1 MKKIEWTLPA
11 ITRDRTA
18 AVMAVCYPIVLEILL
33 YCNVVWYVQIF
44 NILLMGLFYG
54 LFFLLMRRIRPSM
67 IAITVLML
75 ALSIANEF
83 SINVRSLAFQIGD
96 FMCLF
101 DAMRLSS
108 RYSFEFTPIMIKDII
123 CSVLALTAGLVLMR
137 RYDDKPHRRRMALGG
152 SAVLCF
158 SAVIAAFSGMENY
171 NDGDIKFN
179 INEFTRENG
188 VLYSLFVE
196 LKQHDVNEPTGYS
209 AENAKEA
216 LACSGGVIEE
226 SRPNLIVIMNES
238 LADYDLV
245 GSLPLT
251 QDVLPYI
258 HSLEGNCIKGR
269 ALTSVYGGYTCNSE
283 WEFLTGSSMAFL
295 PVTAIP
301 YNQFIEQETDSLA
314 ASLKT
319 LGYDTCAVH
328 PYHGIEWNRETNYP
342 LMGFDR
348 FVTGESF
355 GEVTEEMLETLPEGT
370 EESLYFGDLDYIRG
384 FVSDEENYRMVKKIM
399 EEKTPGQPQFI
410 FNVTIQNHGSYEY
423 EGEDFEST
431 EFCEGAK
438 EEVNQYLTVANRSD
452 AAFAELLAWFETYP
466 EDTIILMFGDHQP
479 AVEMPYTALYADAE
493 NAVAVRE
500 TNYTVPY
507 VMWANYDVDWA
518 AQETTSLNYLSAL
531 LKQNAGL
538 PLDNWDTFRLE
549 TMQQYPALN
558 AYGALDANGQ
568 FVPLEN
574 AMQAD
579 SMKEYNRLQ
588 YYRIFDEGD
597 PEETTES
604 TP

>member
-1 MKKIEWTLPA
+1 MRQKELKLPA
-11 ITRDRTA
+11 IESDRAA
-18 AVMAVCYPIVLEILL
+18 AVMAVCYPIVLEMLL

-54 LFFLLMRRIRPSM
+54 LFFLLLRRIRVSM

-96 FMCLF
+96 FLCLF

-108 RYSFEFTPIMIKDII
+108 RYSFELTPIMIKDIL
-123 CSVLALTAGLVLMR
+123 CSAVLLAGGLFLMR
-137 RYDDKPHRRRMALGG
+137 RYDDRQHQKYKAIGG
-152 SAVLCF
+152 SAALCL
-158 SAVIAAFSGMENY
+158 SALIAAFSGMENC

-196 LKQHDVNEPTGYS
+196 LKQHDVDQPVGYC
-209 AENAKEA
+209 AETAKET
-216 LACSGGVIEE
+216 LACSGGDIEE
-226 SRPNLIVIMNES
+226 KRPNILVIMNES

-245 GSLPLT
+245 GELPLT

-258 HSLEGNCIKGR
+258 HSMEENCIKGR
-269 ALTSVYGGYTCNSE
+269 AVASVFGGYTCNSE
-283 WEFLTGSSMAFL
+283 WEFLTGGSMAFL

-301 YNQFIEQETDSLA
+301 YNQFFGHETDSLA
-314 ASLKT
+314 ASLKS

-328 PYHGIEWNRETNYP
+328 PYHGIEWKREENYP

-348 FVTGESF
+348 FVTGEDF
-355 GEVTEEMLETLPEGT
+355 GEVTEEMLETLPAST
-370 EESLYFGDLDYIRG
+370 EESLYFGDLEYIRG
-384 FVSDEENYRMVKKIM
+384 FVSDAENYRKVMEIM
-399 EEKTPGQPQFI
+399 EEKQPGQPQFI

-431 EFCEGAK
+431 VFCEGASD
-438 EEVNQYLTVANRSD
+438 EVNQYLTVANRSD
-452 AAFAELLAWFETYP
+452 AAFAELIAWFEEYP

-479 AVEMPYTALYADAE
+479 AIEMPYTALYADAE

-500 TNYTVPY
+500 TDYTVPY
-507 VMWANYDVDWA
+507 IMWANFDVDW
-518 AQETTSLNYLSAL
+518 QEQELTSLNYLSAM
-531 LKQNAGL
+531 LKRNAGL
-538 PLDNWDTFRLE
+538 PLDNWDSFRLGA
-549 TMQQYPALN
+549 MAQYPAVN
-558 AYGALDANGQ
+558 AYGALDASGT
-568 FVPLEN
+568 FVPLET
-574 AMQAD
+574 AMQ
-579 SMKEYNRLQ
+579 SHVMKEYNKLQ

-597 PEETTES
+597 LPE
-604 TP
+604 